1 MGEMMIMTVMK
12 VILMKIMREK
22 LPIPAYMLVLVIIYI
37 NNIYKYINIY
47 TCPQPYSCPMCTCV
61 QRTKAAKTTQISSA
75 VVSRNFTPKF
85 SIECP
90 FFRKQ
95 QFGMKVNW

>member
-22 LPIPAYMLVLVIIYI
+22 LPIPAYTS
-37 NNIYKYINIY
+37 IY

-90 FFRKQ
+90 FSENSSFEP
-95 QFGMKVNW
+95 MH